1 MSSDPK
7 MQRSEPVAGHASLV
21 RERLGLAGGLSVLLL
36 VSFVAVAIAAST
48 GLVAADYRSFVA
60 DPYAPPGSGLW
71 LGADALGRDLGARV
85 IQGAQVSLVVGVCGA
100 LLTLCT
106 GSLLG
111 ALAGLRGGAVDRVLV
126 AITDA
131 IAAIPPLIALLGGAL
146 ILGPGVFSVIVVI
159 GLSQWTGVFRSVR
172 AEARRL
178 LSADFVRA
186 AEAMGAGPGHQ
197 LRVHLLPHLAPLLLT
212 SAVLYFV
219 HAIKVEAVLAYFGQS
234 AQELPSFGALLAEC
248 GSELARGIWWPLV
261 GASVPLALLVLAAQV
276 LADRLSDES

>member
-1 MSSDPK
+1 M
-7 MQRSEPVAGHASLV
+7 RGG
-21 RERLGLAGGLSVLLL
+21 REMPPPERAQLGRDRLGFAGGLSLLLL
-36 VSFVAVAIAAST
+36 VCFVVVAIAASL
-48 GLVAADYRSFVA
+48 GLLGADYRSFVA
-60 DPYAPPGSGLW
+60 DPYAPPGPGLW

-85 IQGAQVSLVVGVCGA
+85 IQGAQVSLLVGICGA

-111 ALAGLRGGAVDRVLV
+111 ALAGLRGGAVDRMLV

-131 IAAIPPLIALLGGAL
+131 VAAIPPLIALLGGAL
-146 ILGPGVFSVIVVI
+146 ILGPGVFSVIIVI

-178 LSADFVRA
+178 RCADFFRA
-186 AEAMGAGPGHQ
+186 AEAMGAGPWHQ

-234 AQELPSFGALLAEC
+234 AQELPSFGGLLAEC

>member
-1 MSSDPK
+1 MSRDLKKPQIDR
-7 MQRSEPVAGHASLV
+7 MVGRGSLI

-36 VSFVAVAIAAST
+36 VGFAVVAIGAST
-48 GLVAADYRSFVA
+48 GLIAADYRSFVA
-60 DPYAPPGSGLW
+60 DPYGPPGAGLW

-85 IQGAQVSLVVGVCGA
+85 IQGAQVSLLVGVSGA

-106 GSLLG
+106 GSMLG
-111 ALAGLRGGAVDRVLV
+111 ALAGLRGGGVDRVLV
-126 AITDA
+126 AITNA

-159 GLSQWTGVFRSVR
+159 GLSQWTGIFRSVR

-197 LRVHLLPHLAPLLLT
+197 LRVHLLPHLAPLLWT

-234 AQELPSFGALLAEC
+234 AQELPSWGALLAEC

-276 LADRLSDES
+276 LADRLSDRS